1 MSIYVAV
8 PTQLSTGEA
17 MTTVPVLVILSA
29 ASALGLYLGLLFLRG
44 ERRPGLIALHLLLGF
59 GGLETLV
66 MLLHGTPDGAG
77 PSSDVTFGK
86 IAAGLFAVSAFSGF
100 VASLARRSPVAA
112 NVVLGTH
119 VTVGLAGFALFLA
132 WVSGS

>member
-1 MSIYVAV
+1 MGDAMSAV
-8 PTQLSTGEA
+8 P
-17 MTTVPVLVILSA
+17 VVVILSA
-29 ASALGLYLGLLFLRG
+29 ASALGLYLLLLFLRG
-44 ERRPGLIALHLLLGF
+44 VRKPGLIALHLLLGF

-66 MLLHGTPDGAG
+66 MLLHGSPDGTG
-77 PSSDVTFGK
+77 PSSDVSFGK

-100 VASLARRSPVAA
+100 IAALARRSPVAA

>member
-1 MSIYVAV
+1 
-8 PTQLSTGEA
+8 
-17 MTTVPVLVILSA
+17 MTALPVVVILTA

-44 ERRPGLIALHLLLGF
+44 ERRPTLIAFHLLLGF

-66 MLLHGTPDGAG
+66 MLLHGTPNGAEG
-77 PSSDVTFGK
+77 ASNAASLGT

-100 VASLARRSPVAA
+100 VAALARRSPVAA

-132 WVSGS
+132 WVSNS